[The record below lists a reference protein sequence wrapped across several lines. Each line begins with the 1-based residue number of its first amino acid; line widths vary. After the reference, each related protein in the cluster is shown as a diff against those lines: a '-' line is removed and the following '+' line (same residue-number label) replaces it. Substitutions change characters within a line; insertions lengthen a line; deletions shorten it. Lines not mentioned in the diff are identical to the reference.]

1 MSYEG
6 CDVSYVIGLDE
17 RVRLSG
23 TIVTQIIQ
31 KKKKIGDFVFPPV
44 PPERGVGEGVVGC
57 MLSKSPGTPALRS
70 HFRFRFGHRLFHAVL
85 FLWVL
90 CCLLGSVSV
99 SAATR
104 LAYDMI
110 CILIRIYARALISP
124 LYLCLRCTILFHLL
138 RVCCF
143 ICFPAEVFF
152 RSRVGACPV
161 TTDCIATMS

>member
-1 MSYEG
+1 MHNQGVNQNSALGYNMSYEG

-70 HFRFRFGHRLFHAVL
+70 LFDFDLGIVCFILYFSSGYHAVSSVRFR
-85 FLWVL
+85 
-90 CCLLGSVSV
+90 CLL
-99 SAATR
+99 R
-104 LAYDMI
+104 L
-110 CILIRIYARALISP
+110 
-124 LYLCLRCTILFHLL
+124 
-138 RVCCF
+138 V
-143 ICFPAEVFF
+143 
-152 RSRVGACPV
+152 
-161 TTDCIATMS
+161 